1 MTSSVAF
8 FSANNLNLALH
19 LDENRMKKRH
29 ANESSREIRNQ
40 IVLRRAISN
49 EISHAALD

>member
-19 LDENRMKKRH
+19 LDENRKKKRR